1 MKTIHLKLKTRKG
14 MGSVTCASLLERKQ
28 DSITMYVKNKS
39 DNCGY
44 FFATVLNM
52 LFQILNIFDIS
63 THKVIQEERFTVV
76 SS

>member
-1 MKTIHLKLKTRKG
+1 VHPSYET
-14 MGSVTCASLLERKQ
+14 KQ
-28 DSITMYVKNKS
+28 RSITMYVTIKVRIVAIF
-39 DNCGY
+39 

-63 THKVIQEERFTVV
+63 IHKVIQEECFTVV